1 MVHAAIMELHKLSSD
16 WNMGSP
22 TSERLPTRQGKVFEV
37 PSNIG
42 CARKNEKELFFFS
55 RWHDVTGSNSKG
67 FEVTQNI
74 PCYVFEDIKIRLG
87 WIEVSLRK
95 KLSHSE
101 WKLFGK
107 SCPLRS
113 IKPCSC
119 RNDMD
124 ALSIALPF
132 GCKITAKKAPL
143 EQMHPRQPLQLSAT
157 CCHRI

>member
-67 FEVTQNI
+67 FE
-74 PCYVFEDIKIRLG
+74 
-87 WIEVSLRK
+87 
-95 KLSHSE
+95 
-101 WKLFGK
+101 
-107 SCPLRS
+107 
-113 IKPCSC
+113 
-119 RNDMD
+119 
-124 ALSIALPF
+124 
-132 GCKITAKKAPL
+132 
-143 EQMHPRQPLQLSAT
+143 
-157 CCHRI
+157 